1 MLELYHWE
9 PTLGS
14 GEPLICLQEKALSF
28 TSHYVDLLE
37 LEQHEAEFLRLSP
50 SGEVPVLVH
59 DGRVLSQ
66 ASLILEYLEDAFP
79 ATPLMPGAPSAQ
91 YTARHWVKY
100 AEDRLTPAVALLG
113 WRQLGRPQF
122 GAARCARALESIE
135 RLPPERRRWWAWAL
149 QSHGAEEELALA
161 REALT
166 LGMGKLEQALAGDQW
181 LCGAEYSLA
190 DIALFLVV
198 RAVRAAAPELVP
210 AKGLRHVLAW
220 HDRVAERPAVRT
232 ALAAARVPC
241 PEQHFLP
248 GPELARW
255 G

>member
-14 GEPLICLQEKALSF
+14 GEPLICLQEKALTF

-37 LEQHEAEFLRLSP
+37 LEQHDAQFLRLSP

-59 DGRVLSQ
+59 EGRVLDH

-79 ATPLMPGAPSAQ
+79 ATPLMPATPAAQ

-100 AEDRLTPAVALLG
+100 AEERLTPAVCLLG
-113 WRQLGRPQF
+113 WRQLGRAQF

-135 RLPPERRRWWAWAL
+135 RLPPERRRWWIWAL
-149 QSHGAEEELALA
+149 QPHCPQEQLAMA

-166 LGMGKLEQALAGDQW
+166 LGVRKLEHALAGHRW

-190 DIALFLVV
+190 DIALFLVI
-198 RAVRAAAPELVP
+198 RSMQAAAPELMP
-210 AKGLRHVLAW
+210 PKNARQVLAW
-220 HDRVAERPAVRT
+220 LERVAERPAVRT
-232 ALAAARVPC
+232 ALAAARVSR
-241 PEQHFLP
+241 PEHHFLP

>member
-14 GEPLICLQEKALSF
+14 GEPLICLEEKGLGFA
-28 TSHYVDLLE
+28 SHYVDLLE
-37 LEQHEAEFLRLSP
+37 LEQHGAAFLSLSP

-59 DGRVLSQ
+59 EGRVLTH

-79 ATPLMPGAPSAQ
+79 ATPLMPATAPAQ

-100 AEDRLTPAVALLG
+100 AEDRLTPAVCLLG
-113 WRQLGRPQF
+113 WRQLGYAQF
-122 GAARCARALESIE
+122 GAARRARALESIE
-135 RLPPERRRWWAWAL
+135 RLPLERRRWWSWAL
-149 QSHGAEEELALA
+149 QPHSSEEDLAMA
-161 REALT
+161 REAVT
-166 LGMGKLEQALAGDQW
+166 LGVHKLERALTADGW

-190 DIALFLVV
+190 DIVLFLVI
-198 RAVRAAAPELVP
+198 RALQAAAPELLP
-210 AKGLRHVLAW
+210 ARGAAQVLAW
-220 HDRVAERPAVRT
+220 LARVAERPAVRT
-232 ALAAARVPC
+232 ALAQARLPR